1 MVRKLTD
8 ELKMDIRDDYVHGYH
23 DEKGVRVFPSIDA
36 LVKRHNVSRP
46 TLYRAAKKDEWQKQ
60 KNNYQSQ
67 LQAMQDQDR
76 LEAMLESGKKL
87 DDNALAI
94 AQAMLTRVGRR
105 LQQAIRHEQEA
116 PDELG
121 MTAVEMRELST
132 VVATAQRIGK
142 LALGQAQEI
151 SRVSADVSNPEAFRA
166 VMEQLDEI
174 AEARS
179 RQVSEPVH

>member
-1 MVRKLTD
+1 MVNKLTD
-8 ELKMDIRDDYVHGYH
+8 ELRMDIRDEYIHGYH
-23 DEKGVRVFPSIDA
+23 NEDGVRVFPTIDS
-36 LVKRHNVSRP
+36 LVKRHGVSRP
-46 TLYRAAKKDEWQKQ
+46 TLYRAAKKNDWQKQ

-67 LQAMQDQDR
+67 LQVMQDQER
-76 LEAMLESGKKL
+76 LESMLESGKKL

-105 LQQAIRHEQEA
+105 LQEAIRREQEA
-116 PDELG
+116 PDEVD

-132 VVATAQRIGK
+132 VVATAQKIGK